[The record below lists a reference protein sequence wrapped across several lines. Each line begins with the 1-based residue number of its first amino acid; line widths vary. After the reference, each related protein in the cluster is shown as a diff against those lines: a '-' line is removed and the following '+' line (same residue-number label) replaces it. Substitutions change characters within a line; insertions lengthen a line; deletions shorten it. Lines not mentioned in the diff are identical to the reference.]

1 MMILRTLLGVLTFT
15 LAASASLAIP
25 ATCGAP
31 PSGWKTSR
39 SDATQVVNALAIQ
52 GQPGGARAEAPRL
65 TWNGSSVTQEQVR
78 EYVGITKTMNP
89 VPTLL
94 LIVSPSADCAQVS
107 LFRRMIDETLDCESG
122 QCVEI
127 NR

>member
-1 MMILRTLLGVLTFT
+1 MIILRTLLGISTFA
-15 LAASASLAIP
+15 LVASASP
-25 ATCGAP
+25 ALPGTCGAP

-39 SDATQVVNALAIQ
+39 PDATQVVNAVAIQ
-52 GQPGGARAEAPRL
+52 GQPEGARADAPRL
-65 TWNGSSVTQEQVR
+65 TWNGTSVTQEQVR

-107 LFRRMIDETLDCESG
+107 MFRHMIDETLDCESG
-122 QCVEI
+122 QCVEV

>member
-1 MMILRTLLGVLTFT
+1 MPI
-15 LAASASLAIP
+15 
-25 ATCGAP
+25 TCGAP
-31 PSGWKTSR
+31 PSGWKTFR
-39 SDATQVVNALAIQ
+39 PDATQVVNAVAIQ
-52 GQPGGARAEAPRL
+52 GQHEGARADAPRL
-65 TWNGSSVTQEQVR
+65 TWNGTSVTREQVR

-107 LFRRMIDETLDCESG
+107 MFRNMIGDTLDCETG
-122 QCVEI
+122 QCVEV